1 MIGPGRRAGAKG
13 ITVKPAGDFQSYP
26 ASADVVALAPGDRP
40 RFWVTIDTEEDFDW
54 SAPFA
59 RIGYRLDSVPALADC
74 QAYFERSGVAPI
86 YLVDWPIVT
95 SDAAVA
101 ILGPA
106 LAAGRCDVG
115 AQLHPWVT
123 PPHDED
129 VNERNSYAGNLP
141 ADLQRAKMTAL
152 RDGIRD
158 RFGVAPTAYRAGR
171 YGLGRDT
178 AAMLAEL
185 GFLCDTSVRSGFDY
199 RQGHGPDYRGAPLE
213 PWWIETA
220 HGPVLEMPVTTVFGG
235 LLGAAGQGVY
245 HRIARNGMHAG
256 AALARLGLVERIA
269 LTPEGIPAE
278 RAIRAI
284 DIAIDRRLPVLN
296 FSFHSPSLQP
306 GNTPYVRSE
315 ADLALFYRWWD
326 AVLDHLARRGVEAI
340 DTAGIVAMA
349 RRAAGR

>member
-1 MIGPGRRAGAKG
+1 ME
-13 ITVKPAGDFQSYP
+13 PAGDFQAYP
-26 ASADVVALAPGDRP
+26 AADGLVALKAGERP

-59 RIGYRLDSVPALADC
+59 RTGYRLDSVPALADC
-74 QAYFERSGVAPI
+74 QAYFEQSAVVPI

-101 ILGPA
+101 ILAPA
-106 LAAGRCDVG
+106 LAAGRCEVG

-129 VNERNSYAGNLP
+129 VSERNSYTGNLP
-141 ADLQRAKMTAL
+141 ADLQRAKMMAL
-152 RDGIRD
+152 RNGIRD
-158 RFGVAPTAYRAGR
+158 RFGVAPTVYRAGR
-171 YGLGRDT
+171 YGLGRKT

-199 RQGHGPDYRGAPLE
+199 RKGHGPDYRGAPLK
-213 PWWIETA
+213 PWWVPTTR
-220 HGPVLEMPVTTVFGG
+220 GPVLEVPVTTVFGG
-235 LLGAAGQGVY
+235 LFGPAGEGFY

-269 LTPEGIPAE
+269 LTPEGIPAQ

-284 DIAIDRRLPVLN
+284 DIAIDQQLPVLN

-326 AVLDHLARRGVEAI
+326 IVLDHLARRGVEAI
-340 DTAGIVAMA
+340 DAAGIVAMA
-349 RRAAGR
+349 RRTLSPR